1 MDQIHY
7 ERHGLIGP
15 DTCCSVDYMRPSLH
29 LSRFFPQP
37 VLGRSTRTRWHLPD
51 RSSDELELKTKSD
64 QLRGQPSRQATWN
77 ARKTIFFIFSHCI
90 TNFVIALKGENEE
103 SDTAEPPGSMK
114 YTFLCYQTGG
124 RDESS
129 PGPSGFNNAGNLK
142 EAEVMPRRPPLV
154 CARIDA
160 ISMALPCM
168 SLLRSRSLFHR
179 SLGGNLAVPVVH
191 PPTTNHDASSV

>member
-77 ARKTIFFIFSHCI
+77 AR
-90 TNFVIALKGENEE
+90 ENEE